1 MSWEYV
7 KGNTAFH
14 RLDPRVKFLF
24 WATMMFLMVAFFDPI
39 WLGCVLLILVA
50 ICIWTGIPGRAI
62 TYLLKVSAWAWGGYG
77 LFTAFSLYSTAVH
90 GLEELHVLWL
100 VHLPWGAVFPLTWEG
115 TLMGIRAC
123 IMVWGF
129 LLSLRILTMLTP
141 LRDLSVGFA
150 KMKMP
155 PEFAITIG
163 LAISYVPVL
172 IDENEKIQQA
182 LQSRGW
188 EFGGANLWKRA
199 KALLSQMLIPAIM
212 GSFRRARFLAVALE
226 SRGFSYNIAG
236 RTYVRELKLKKNDYI
251 ALGLIA
257 AAWVFGLYSGQWF
270 SKISSVTFTIN
281 LLKKAGIISTL

>member
-1 MSWEYV
+1 MAWEYV
-7 KGNTAFH
+7 KGDTAFH

-24 WATMMFLMVAFFDPI
+24 WVTILFLNVAFFDPI
-39 WLGCVLLILVA
+39 WLGCVLLIMLA
-50 ICIWTGIPGRAI
+50 ICKWTGIPRRAI
-62 TYLLKVSAWAWGGYG
+62 TYVLKVSAWAWVGYG
-77 LFTAFSLYSTAVH
+77 IFTAFSLYSTAVH
-90 GLEELHVLWL
+90 GIEHYHVIWL
-100 VHLPWGAVFPLTWEG
+100 VQLPWGWVFPLTWEG

-123 IMVWGF
+123 MMVWGF
-129 LLSLRILTMLTP
+129 LIALRTFTMLTP
-141 LRDLSVGFA
+141 LRDVSVGFV

-155 PEFAITIG
+155 PEFAIAIP

-172 IDENEKIQQA
+172 IDENDKIRQA

-188 EFGGANLWKRA
+188 DFGGANLWKRA

-251 ALGLIA
+251 AIGLLA
-257 AAWVFGLYSGQWF
+257 AAWVFGLYFGQWYTN
-270 SKISSVTFTIN
+270 IANITFTID
-281 LLKKAGIISTL
+281 LLKKVGII